1 MIQAAVAGSPLA
13 VRAGLRVLLGS
24 SGEVEVVCEGA
35 SLTDLLPL
43 PEGVEVIVA
52 VVDESSLP
60 GLPEA
65 LSGLDTAAPLFLITQ
80 EADPAQLLAGL
91 GRRVWGILPL
101 EASAEELLAAVR
113 ALNEGLLVG
122 SPALVEPL
130 ITRLSGREH
139 EELEPLP
146 EPLTGRETEVL
157 QLLAQG
163 LGNKGIAAAL
173 RISEHT
179 VKFHISAIYAKL
191 GAASRTEA
199 VRMGVRQGLII
210 L

>member
-35 SLTDLLPL
+35 SLADLLPL

-52 VVDESSLP
+52 VVDESSLS
-60 GLPEA
+60 GLPEV

-80 EADPAQLLAGL
+80 ETDPAQLLAGL

-113 ALNEGLLVG
+113 ALHEGLLVG

-173 RISEHT
+173 SISEHT
-179 VKFHISAIYAKL
+179 VKFHVSAIYAKL

-199 VRMGVRQGLII
+199 VRMGVRQGLIV